1 MSNATVVLKIKEGA
15 KMDFKETK
23 SESDSSVISAL
34 DTNIKQVTKLWQKI
48 KKLHSEWDI
57 NNIKSTLESY
67 NLELNQL
74 NTNNTSGNSFLS
86 EKIDTI
92 SKHIGSTEYITDLE
106 SLLKKYGIPF
116 IGEFPE
122 YDIPPYRLSIS
133 KENMEA
139 RLFFGRKSEKIT
151 SMNPENISNWINIK
165 YKKITGK
172 KFDINVFMKELFD
185 AYQYINKI
193 TFRNKD
199 TIWGKAIKLTE
210 IYGLLTLKR
219 STKQEYPAQVYQFEL
234 GLLKENLNLSFNDY
248 RFEFGF
254 ARDINKAIAI
264 IDSSGKVNY
273 VSSLT
278 IYKEV

>member
-1 MSNATVVLKIKEGA
+1 MEFN
-15 KMDFKETK
+15 ETK
-23 SESDSSVISAL
+23 QENDNNIISLLDS
-34 DTNIKQVTKLWQKI
+34 NMKQITKSWQKI
-48 KKLHSEWDI
+48 KKLYIYWDT
-57 NNIKSTLESY
+57 NNIKSNLDSY
-67 NLELNQL
+67 NLELTQL
-74 NTNNTSGNSFLS
+74 SINSTSGNDFLS
-86 EKIDTI
+86 EKIQDI
-92 SKHIGSTEYITDLE
+92 SKYIGSAEYINDLE
-106 SLLKKYGIPF
+106 SALKNLSIPF

-122 YDIPPYRLSIS
+122 YDIPPYKFSIS

-139 RLFFGRKSEKIT
+139 RLFFGRKSEKTT
-151 SMNPENISNWINIK
+151 SMNPEIISNWVNIK

-210 IYGLLTLKR
+210 LYGLLTIKR
-219 STKQEYPAQVYQFEL
+219 STKQEYPKQFYQYEL
-234 GLLKENLNLSFNDY
+234 GLLKENLNLSFNGH

-254 ARDINKAIAI
+254 AKDISKAIAI
-264 IDSSGKVNY
+264 IDSKGIVSY